1 MPRSPTPSEDLLG
14 RAVAELCLA
23 EPAFASVVSRHG
35 VPSLRAMPADLA
47 SLLHIVTEQF
57 LSLKAAHAIWLRV
70 EARLAPFAP
79 EHILACPVEELMGL
93 GLSGAKA
100 RSFHGIAAMLV
111 ARPGFLTEVAGQDDD
126 QARKTL
132 CALPGVGPWTADIY
146 LLSVLLRANV
156 WPTGDLALRLAAA
169 DLFSLTAPPDEKSMR
184 SLGDAFVPWRAVAA
198 RLLWAHY
205 RGLKGLQQA
214 R

>member
-1 MPRSPTPSEDLLG
+1 MPTRLALTEETLAHAA
-14 RAVAELCLA
+14 RELCA
-23 EPAFASVVSRHG
+23 AQPAFAGVIVRHG
-35 VPSLRAMPADLA
+35 VPSLRAMPEGLA
-47 SLLHIVTEQF
+47 SLLQIVTEQF
-57 LSLKAAHAIWLRV
+57 LSLRAAHAIWLRV
-70 EARLAPFAP
+70 EAKLAPFVP
-79 EHILACPVEELMGL
+79 EQILACPAEELMGL

-111 ARPGFLTEVAGQDDD
+111 VRPGFLADVAGQDDG

-169 DLFSLTAPPDEKSMR
+169 DLFALSGPPDDKGMLE
-184 SLGDAFVPWRAVAA
+184 LGEIFVPWRAVAA

-205 RGLKGLQQA
+205 RGLRGLQQA
-214 R
+214 

>member
-1 MPRSPTPSEDLLG
+1 MPRSPTLSEDLLG
-14 RAVAELCLA
+14 RAVADLCVA
-23 EPAFASVVSRHG
+23 EPAFAAVVSRHG

-57 LSLKAAHAIWLRV
+57 VSLKAAHAIWLRV

-79 EHILACPVEELMGL
+79 EYILACPVEELMGL

-100 RSFHGIAAMLV
+100 RSFHRIAAMLV
-111 ARPGFLTEVAGQDDD
+111 SRPGFLTEVAGQDDD

-169 DLFSLTAPPDEKSMR
+169 DLFSLTAPPNEKSMR

-198 RLLWAHY
+198 RLLWSHY